1 MVLHAPAALEHIA
14 QPSVTTV
21 RVVAM
26 VFSCLAI
33 AITLFRLVI
42 QYRRSQLWWED
53 VWATIAMVCETVAVP
68 VLWVLGSA
76 AAEAPSKKFTW
87 ILVNWLLNFPLTL
100 SLWAARMSLLF
111 SIIRMT
117 HPASRLRMVAN
128 LTAWF
133 FALCCIG
140 LTIQKQFVCFYSKPT
155 THKCQSISQLAIT
168 QICHSLLV
176 ALAWGLLRNA
186 RLRKS
191 PCRIIRILF
200 SASILITMA
209 GILNNVFIIEPDY
222 GLAVITVYLQPAVSL
237 IVCDLPV
244 VVTFFYRQFT
254 RAKVT
259 DAGDSYDYATS
270 SSSTASRNTSG
281 ASPDNTRG
289 TRGVTRSGPMDSAD
303 LTPTILTQPSN
314 TSQQS
319 STFCSQKAPS
329 FEIP

>member
-1 MVLHAPAALEHIA
+1 MVLHALAALEHTA
-14 QPSVTTV
+14 QPSLTTV
-21 RVVAM
+21 RVFVM

-53 VWATIAMVCETVAVP
+53 VWATIAMVCSTVAVP

-76 AAEAPSKKFTW
+76 AAEAPSKKFTHGY
-87 ILVNWLLNFPLTL
+87 
-100 SLWAARMSLLF
+100 S
-111 SIIRMT
+111 MT

-133 FALCCIG
+133 FALCCVG
-140 LTIQKQFVCFYSKPT
+140 TTIQKQFVCFYSKPT
-155 THKCQSISQLAIT
+155 TNKCQSISQLAIT
-168 QICHSLLV
+168 QICLDVVADSLLV
-176 ALAWGLLRNA
+176 ALALGLLRNA
-186 RLRKS
+186 RLRKL

-200 SASILITMA
+200 SASILITIV
-209 GILNNVFIIEPDY
+209 GILHAISIIKPNY
-222 GLAVITVYLQPAVSL
+222 GLTVITVYLQPAVSL

-244 VVTFFYRQFT
+244 VVTFFYRQFM
-254 RAKVT
+254 REKAT

-270 SSSTASRNTSG
+270 SSSTSSRNTSG

-289 TRGVTRSGPMDSAD
+289 TRGVTRSGPMYSAG
-303 LTPTILTQPSN
+303 LTPTILTQPSD
-314 TSQQS
+314 TFQQIS
-319 STFCSQKAPS
+319 ISCSQKAPS